1 MIHEVQVFHVCIL
14 ADLWSWDIPLPG
26 LSTLFE

>member
-1 MIHEVQVFHVCIL
+1 MIHEVQFFHVCIL

-26 LSTLFE
+26 LSYTV